1 MPTELM
7 VPDGTV
13 LDWSGKGKLD
23 LPCIWR
29 LESSTPFPEFY
40 RAARSIGSP
49 ATAVEIGAR
58 NPNVRAY
65 PGAGCDRSC
74 SCHLKCDSRYRATP
88 KRPQNDLCSKLP
100 RGPIDQG
107 AVIAFPRRLSRLPK
121 VGGLNNPSRRAGT
134 CSLPTIAAFLDA
146 SWIAGR

>member
-1 MPTELM
+1 MRMEPM

-13 LDWSGKGKLD
+13 LDWFNKGKLD

-29 LESSTPFPEFY
+29 LDSNISGILK

-58 NPNVRAY
+58 DLGVRAY
-65 PGAGCDRSC
+65 PGAGCDISC

-107 AVIAFPRRLSRLPK
+107 AVIAFPR
-121 VGGLNNPSRRAGT
+121 
-134 CSLPTIAAFLDA
+134 
-146 SWIAGR
+146 